1 MSIQVF
7 FLFELQIDLL
17 HELLFL
23 IIAQIQ
29 FVSQDT
35 ISGGANEVAYNKTD
49 KSFDCFME
57 CIKDTTCRRL
67 LRLHPHT
74 NSWSDCYKKT
84 STTLTTTTQQDA
96 QYAVI
101 KGLSYLN

>member
-1 MSIQVF
+1 M
-7 FLFELQIDLL
+7 
-17 HELLFL
+17 

-29 FVSQDT
+29 FLSQDT
-35 ISGGANEVAYNKTD
+35 ISGSANEVTYNKTD
-49 KSFDCFME
+49 SSFDCFSE
-57 CIKDTTCRRL
+57 CIKETTCRRL
-67 LRLHPHT
+67 SRLHPHT